1 LSKSYDSIEL
11 FDIESNQLV
20 KKFNFESDE
29 TRITCIKYLPEN
41 MIICGTENGL
51 IKILNIETGE
61 CIQTIKVHTNIINNI
76 VIISNKTFLT
86 CSQDS
91 TIKYFDL
98 DTFACIRTFNG
109 HSHPVYTINRISID
123 KFVSTSWD
131 CTIRIWSLNKSNC
144 LNVIQAG
151 SYGKV
156 IVISE
161 KIIISHNK
169 EKFIIWDID
178 YCRNIGEIKLDNQF
192 VMRFIKLSD
201 NKIVSGFNDGL
212 IKIWN
217 IETFKCIK
225 TIRQT
230 EKSCVWCLEKLS
242 KNLVVIGDEMG
253 IKILDIE
260 SGKSIKTLRSET
272 GETECIDL
280 F

>member
-1 LSKSYDSIEL
+1 MKH
-11 FDIESNQLV
+11 ES
-20 KKFNFESDE
+20 
-29 TRITCIKYLPEN
+29 
-41 MIICGTENGL
+41 
-51 IKILNIETGE
+51 
-61 CIQTIKVHTNIINNI
+61 
-76 VIISNKTFLT
+76 
-86 CSQDS
+86 
-91 TIKYFDL
+91 
-98 DTFACIRTFNG
+98 
-109 HSHPVYTINRISID
+109 
-123 KFVSTSWD
+123 
-131 CTIRIWSLNKSNC
+131 
-144 LNVIQAG
+144 
-151 SYGKV
+151 
-156 IVISE
+156 
-161 KIIISHNK
+161 
-169 EKFIIWDID
+169 
-178 YCRNIGEIKLDNQF
+178 RNIGEIKLDNQF

>member
-1 LSKSYDSIEL
+1 MSKSYDSIGL

-20 KKFNFESDE
+20 KKFNYETDE
-29 TRITCIKYLPEN
+29 TRIICIKYLPEN

-51 IKILNIETGE
+51 IKILNIETGK
-61 CIQTIKVHTNIINNI
+61 CIQTINGHTNIINNI

-86 CSQDS
+86 CSQDN

-98 DTFACIRTFNG
+98 NTFACIRTFNG

-131 CTIRIWSLNKSNC
+131 CTIRIWNLNKSNC
-144 LNVIQAG
+144 LNLIQAG

-161 KIIISHNK
+161 KIIISHNR
-169 EKFIIWDID
+169 EKFIIWNIETG
-178 YCRNIGEIKLDNQF
+178 RNIGEIKLDTQF
-192 VMRFIKLSD
+192 VMRFIKLSN
-201 NKIVSGFNDGL
+201 NKIFSGYNDGL

-225 TIRQT
+225 TIKQT
-230 EKSCVWCLEKLS
+230 DKSCIWSLAKLS

-253 IKILDIE
+253 IKVLDIE
-260 SGKSIKTLRSET
+260 SGKCVKTLGSQTE
-272 GETECIDL
+272 ETECIDL